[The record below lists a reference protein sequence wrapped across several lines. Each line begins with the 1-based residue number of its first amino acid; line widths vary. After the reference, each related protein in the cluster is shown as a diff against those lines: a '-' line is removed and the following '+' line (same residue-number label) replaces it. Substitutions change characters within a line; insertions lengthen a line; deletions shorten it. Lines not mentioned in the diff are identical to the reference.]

1 MVLVLL
7 MLASLFAGI
16 NMVELKDE
24 AEMDSS
30 GRAAY
35 EIKLHDVIE
44 PRETFTDM
52 GGHTRNGIDVGDSV
66 HFRPVIVNEG
76 DNNQTEVNVRVTVT
90 SGDVTIIDTED
101 DVICDVCDT
110 TSLASGQFL
119 DGGTYLVENAD
130 GTVLTWTP
138 DTPGEYTVTVSVI
151 VLDSAHDSDLTN
163 NDMTYSV
170 VVAHYHDIVFDM
182 CWTDGNGD
190 CLAANFAQG
199 DGPHNFAAKIN
210 VSGSES
216 WMAREVTIAIT
227 FSGSYDPVETRF
239 NNDPIPSN
247 GVVSMVLGTTQT
259 VDIWQNI
266 SSPESPDT
274 TQSNPCTNKDNP
286 CTASRNIATYGVE
299 ETFTGNLVGDSEGQ
313 GGQASFSITGGL
325 LSFKSYEPSTETFS
339 DPNNPEAGEQTY
351 DYMKEVDNDYDDRS
365 GNNHASIS
373 GSFNIFHDIAVTS
386 LTAGDSAATEGLIN
400 VGITKLFAE
409 VINGG
414 SAEPMNSYD
423 WSVTFRWTD
432 ESGFEMTMDAD
443 ECLYGAEPYTHSM
456 LGEGVGESPAGI
468 ACTDVDF
475 LPGRYTVTA
484 AVNFIDYNN
493 NNWDDMN
500 SGNDMVGTFFESV
513 NDIPTV
519 YVSLGDDVVQPVI
532 VGDSISFI
540 ARGADTESLPEMLQY
555 SWTRLTPTG
564 LENIETCLGMA
575 LCSFPDTDASWIG
588 ERPVT
593 VTVMDEHGASQT
605 DSISVNVWNNYET
618 SATLTGVSVDYSLVY
633 SELVNFSM
641 TFTDASAITG
651 ATLGNNAGSYDSV
664 AAFSAASTNV
674 FSPDS
679 IGGES
684 LAITFAGDSATPYGL
699 WLDLGNGFSMLS
711 ATTAQSGDTD
721 VVMTYAHAG
730 AEAGNLPTGTFA
742 VFETSSSGGEPPAT
756 GISGLTATLKPDA
769 QIELSWGLSD
779 EGLVGSDDY
788 VYVYHCDGAGCDAL
802 TGTAMPAMAI
812 DSSGTTLNGQDGGV
826 MGIVV
831 RVENGQTDS
840 NGDALFGTPVGSLE
854 VTADGSVSPAPSN
867 VALDA
872 TDAADSVAFTWTAE
886 TTDDTASWKLCWGG
900 FQFAASDFDGLAC
913 SDTSDATGSLT
924 LTKTEICGGTCSGN
938 LYFAV
943 GGVDTTGNVADAGAQ
958 LVIDMQEEVINPGVI
973 EPEGGDGDDDGAT
986 NTAMIA
992 IVILVVLAVIGGA
1005 FILTRGGGGDG
1016 EDKEWDY

>member
-1 MVLVLL
+1 
-7 MLASLFAGI
+7 
-16 NMVELKDE
+16 MVELKDE
-24 AEMDSS
+24 AEMDSG

-66 HFRPVIVNEG
+66 NFRPVIVNEG
-76 DNNQTEVNVRVTVT
+76 DNDQTEVNVRVIVT
-90 SGDVTIIDTED
+90 TSDGLVTIIDTED
-101 DVICDVCDT
+101 DVICDVCAT

-138 DTPGEYTVTVSVI
+138 DTPGDYTVSISVI
-151 VLDSAHDSDLTN
+151 VLDPAHDSDLMN
-163 NDMTYSV
+163 NDMTYNV
-170 VVAHYHDIVFDM
+170 VVAHYHDIEFDM

-190 CLAANFAQG
+190 CHAGTFAQG
-199 DGPHNFAAKIN
+199 DGPHSYAVTVN

-216 WMAREVTIAIT
+216 WMAREVTIEIT
-227 FSGSYDPVETRF
+227 FSGAYDATETQF
-239 NNDPIPSN
+239 NSNPIPSN
-247 GVVSMVLGTTQT
+247 GVVSMVLGTPQN
-259 VDIWQNI
+259 VDVWHNM
-266 SSPESPDT
+266 SNPETTDT
-274 TQSNPCTNKDNP
+274 TQSNPCTSKDNP
-286 CTASRNIATYGVE
+286 CQASRNITTFGVE
-299 ETFTGNLVGDSEGQ
+299 ETFTGLLRGDSEAQ

-325 LSFKSYEPSTETFS
+325 LSFKSYEPTTETFS

-351 DYMKEVDNDYDDRS
+351 DYMKETDNDYDDRS
-365 GNNHASIS
+365 GNNHASLS
-373 GSFNIFHDIAVTS
+373 GSFNIFHDIAITS
-386 LTAGDSAATEGLIN
+386 LTAGDSAATEGLVN
-400 VGITKLFAE
+400 VGITKLFAQ
-409 VINGG
+409 VIHGG
-414 SAEPMNSYD
+414 SDNQNSYD
-423 WSVTFRWTD
+423 WSVTFSWTD
-432 ESGFEMTMDAD
+432 DSGFAMTMDAD
-443 ECLYGAEPYTHSM
+443 ECLAGEDPYTHSM
-456 LGEGVGESPAGI
+456 LGEAVGESPAGT

-475 LPGRYTVTA
+475 MPGRYTVTA
-484 AVNFIDYNN
+484 TVNFIDYGG
-493 NNWDDMN
+493 NNWEDMN
-500 SGNDMVGTFFESV
+500 SGNDMVGTFYESV

-519 YVSLGDDVVQPVI
+519 YVALGDDVVQPVI

-540 ARGADTESLPEMLQY
+540 ARGADTETLPEMLEY
-555 SWTRLTPTG
+555 RWNRMTPVG
-564 LENIETCLGMA
+564 LEGIETCLGMA
-575 LCSFPDTDASWIG
+575 LCSVPDTDDTWIG
-588 ERPVT
+588 ERAVT
-593 VTVMDEHGASQT
+593 VTVMDAHGAEQT
-605 DSISVNVWNNYET
+605 DSITVPIWNKYET
-618 SATLTGVSVDYSLVY
+618 SATLTGVTVDYSLVY
-633 SELVNFSM
+633 GPIVNFSM
-641 TFTDASAITG
+641 TFTDAGAVTG
-651 ATLGNNAGSYDSV
+651 ATLGNNVGSYDSV
-664 AAFSAASTNV
+664 AAFSADSTNL
-674 FSPDS
+674 FSPIDIGAES
-679 IGGES
+679 I
-684 LAITFAGDSATPYGL
+684 AITFTGDSTTPYGL
-699 WLDLGNGFSMLS
+699 WLDQGNGFSMLS
-711 ATTAQSGDTD
+711 TTTEQSGDTD

-730 AEAGNLPTGTFA
+730 ADSGNLPDGTYA

-788 VYVYHCDGAGCDAL
+788 IYVYHCDGAGCDPLGAD
-802 TGTAMPAMAI
+802 GEEMAAMLPT
-812 DSSGTTLNGQDGGV
+812 SSGTTLNGQDGGV
-826 MGIVV
+826 MNIVV

-840 NGDALFGTPVGSLE
+840 NGDDLFGTPVGSLE

-867 VALDA
+867 VALAA

-924 LTKTEICGGTCSGN
+924 LTKTEICGGACSGN

-958 LVIDMQEEVINPGVI
+958 LVIDMQEEVVNPGVI
-973 EPEGGDGDDDGAT
+973 EPEGGDPEDDGAT

-992 IVILVVLAVIGGA
+992 IVVLVVLAVIGGA